1 MLDIITRSKMIRLK
15 RLDTSTKNVSNL
27 KDVFDN
33 LDNLKHVLSLLD
45 AVVEKTAY
53 IYRKARH
60 RPHSW

>member
-1 MLDIITRSKMIRLK
+1 MIRLK